1 MTLICCLPLEL
12 KVNLRHSYVMRKT
25 NARVILSK
33 VTVLAYFKMKEKED
47 KKRRESVTNLLQKS
61 FNKFFNRH
69 GLIVMKYGATLREIR
84 LAIQA

>member
-1 MTLICCLPLEL
+1 MTLIFCLPLEL
-12 KVNLRHSYVMRKT
+12 KVSLRHSYVMRKT